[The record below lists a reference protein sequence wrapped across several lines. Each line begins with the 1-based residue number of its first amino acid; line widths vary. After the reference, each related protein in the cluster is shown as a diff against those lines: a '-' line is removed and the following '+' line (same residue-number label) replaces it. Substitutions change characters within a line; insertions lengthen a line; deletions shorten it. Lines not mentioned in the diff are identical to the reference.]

1 MMLRCRTMFQRSQF
15 NDVVEFLTP
24 KLLQKTFPNYL
35 RYKKVEAEE
44 KSEEF
49 QQEGVKSEIM
59 KLEIVDMNDIEQT
72 ELHLPKSSRTAVE
85 LMRAHSL
92 FRSLVLTFW
101 HQVQQ
106 DHSVS
111 ISGYDSI
118 DLISKLEGTSGGN
131 GGRATGQV
139 GAIVTSTID
148 TSVLETAILLLSSSH
163 ERLARMSSTSKQ
175 LLHLTSK
182 QEAASSFLNDKKN
195 KKNKKDQNETKKTTR
210 TSSIDPSTATIT
222 ATLDRESTRLKEAFE
237 MLMAMRR
244 CMLRQDWDSVRT
256 QINRIDTRIR
266 IEKTSREATR
276 STRRLHRVS
285 LLSCST
291 FIEGELVLARR
302 ECQDRKCRQMLRE
315 ALNIGAVSGTL
326 NEPNYDTVNV
336 SKSKSDDS
344 EQM

>member
-1 MMLRCRTMFQRSQF
+1 RSQF

-72 ELHLPKSSRTAVE
+72 ELHLPKSSRTEVE

-182 QEAASSFLNDKKN
+182 QEAASSFLNNKN

-336 SKSKSDDS
+336 HSL
-344 EQM
+344 E